1 LLSARLEEAEH
12 GDLGAMRGWLDR
24 AVGAKP
30 DPRYVCAAC
39 GGESLE
45 WRSLCPR
52 CGAFDTLSWRTPA
65 WAVPAAAPS
74 IRTGPGAARDL
85 APALGEV
92 PVGMPNGLAATLE
105 PAKNQPVASPR

>member
-1 LLSARLEEAEH
+1 
-12 GDLGAMRGWLDR
+12 MRGWLDR

-45 WRSLCPR
+45 WRSRCSR

-65 WAVPAAAPS
+65 WAVPAAAPP
-74 IRTGPGAARDL
+74 IPTGLGAALEL
-85 APALGEV
+85 AAPPGEGPV
-92 PVGMPNGLAATLE
+92 PIAMPNVLAATLE
-105 PAKNQPVASPR
+105 PVKNQPIALPR